1 MLRHP
6 CGKSHR
12 EIHHARPSATLAPVS
27 GIRPSSHGPSFL
39 EALNPSFRQTRDRSV
54 VGRSAAFSGPAYE
67 TLMLNT
73 AFLGPVKLTLPMF
86 VPGQRA
92 ALTLAVRNLHQN
104 PREVQ
109 IHLLDAQQ
117 YNLSA
122 DLQYDV
128 NALERAAPMALD
140 VQLNRR
146 AYRDS
151 LVLRAALAER
161 DGDPA
166 KAQEWL
172 AKGQIRAVPASLRS
186 CRRSQILKWLQQ
198 VLALLAPVDIL
209 FGLKQFVRFLDAKM
223 QISGLGQ
230 PVLVAICNVPRL
242 DNAFFWRRVHG
253 VRQRRI
259 PVLPSG
265 VPGRHRPRD
274 GPRRHRRAVSL
285 EVPGP
290 LRSSERVFRR
300 RDRHLLRVLRLQQV
314 QPQQKIRR
322 RPDRYGSAGLRDRRR
337 PRRPG
342 PVPPQHGGTG
352 KRPVSPAFFRPRP
365 VLRRPQLGFRLRG
378 RPRQLRHPERPV
390 LPPRPKN
397 RPRSGDAAL
406 LSAAQSQS
414 DARDLHFCRVRR
426 SAPPLRSEF
435 QMRPRLSG
443 TRGNGQHPPARSA
456 DPSPS
461 SRPSSV
467 LRPTPIRRRSPNR
480 KKRIRQRAG
489 WRR

>member
-242 DNAFFWRRVHG
+242 DNAFFGGGYMVFGNGESQFYPLASLDVIGHEMGHGVIDALCPLKYQGHSGALNESFADVIGTCFEFYVFNKFNRNKKSEDDLTDMGLPDYEIGEDLDVQGRYLRNMAEPENAPFPQPSSVHG
-253 VRQRRI
+253 QYYVDPNSDFDYGGVHVNSGIPNVLFYRLAQKIGRVRAMQ
-259 PVLPSG
+259 L
-265 VPGRHRPRD
+265 
-274 GPRRHRRAVSL
+274 
-285 EVPGP
+285 
-290 LRSSERVFRR
+290 FFQ
-300 RDRHLLRVLRLQQV
+300 LLRAKAMPETCTFAEFGEVLLHFAQNFKCARACRELGETVNILQPEV
-314 QPQQKIRR
+314 LIP
-322 RPDRYGSAGLRDRRR
+322 PPL
-337 PRRPG
+337 
-342 PVPPQHGGTG
+342 PVPPPSSAQ
-352 KRPVSPAFFRPRP
+352 
-365 VLRRPQLGFRLRG
+365 
-378 RPRQLRHPERPV
+378 RQ
-390 LPPRPKN
+390 
-397 RPRSGDAAL
+397 
-406 LSAAQSQS
+406 
-414 DARDLHFCRVRR
+414 
-426 SAPPLRSEF
+426 
-435 QMRPRLSG
+435 
-443 TRGNGQHPPARSA
+443 SA
-456 DPSPS
+456 DVA
-461 SRPSSV
+461 R
-467 LRPTPIRRRSPNR
+467 TE